1 MTICVPGNV
10 LDALDGSGHRY
21 HRLPRHQDFAVSKA
35 ADIRRA
41 VEAVVEPSL
50 RRRLADLGM
59 IREVTIDGA
68 TARVGV
74 TVPSPTWPA
83 QALGEEIASVV
94 KGFDGVA
101 DVAVDIAIMTETD
114 ADELATRFREERAG
128 TVGGTGSATRVIAIA
143 SGKGGVGKSSVAA
156 NTAVALASAGHD
168 VGVID
173 ADVWG
178 YSIPGMLGVTDSPAA
193 VADLIVPP
201 SAHGVRAISMDFFV
215 GDDQAVIWRGPMLHK
230 ALEQFLNDVA
240 WDRTLG
246 YLVIDMPPGT
256 GDIQMALSRLLPQAE
271 MVVVTTPQRAAQRV
285 ASRVADMA
293 RRSHMPIVGVLENM
307 SGFTTEEGRHYDL
320 FGSGGGEELA
330 MELAVPLLGQIPL
343 DPSVVEGGDN
353 GLPPM
358 RARPDGPAAV
368 AIRKA
373 AERIVAL
380 VPPAAEDTCTARID
394 LLARRLEE
402 LAATEPT

>member
-143 SGKGGVGKSSVAA
+143 SGNGGVGKSSVAA

-230 ALEQFLNDVA
+230 ALEQFLNDVW
-240 WDRTLG
+240 WDEPDFLF
-246 YLVIDMPPGT
+246 IDMPPGT
-256 GDIQMALSRLLPQAE
+256 GDVAISISQFLPRSQAI
-271 MVVVTTPQRAAQRV
+271 VVTTPQPTAQRV
-285 ASRVADMA
+285 AKRAAAMA
-293 RRSHMPIVGVLENM
+293 EKVSQDVLGVVENM
-307 SGFTTEEGRHYDL
+307 SWFTGDDGKRYEI
-320 FGSGGGEELA
+320 FGSGGGAELA
-330 MELAVPLLGQIPL
+330 AELGVPLLGAVPL
-343 DPSVVEGGDN
+343 VPELRSGADRGEPVHV
-353 GLPPM
+353 
-358 RARPDGPAAV
+358 AAPGSE
-368 AIRKA
+368 A
-373 AERIVAL
+373 AEAFQAIAL
-380 VPPAAEDTCTARID
+380 AIAESRPRVRTHP
-394 LLARRLEE
+394 E
-402 LAATEPT
+402 LVIRGD